1 MGNGFTSDFA
11 YNSSHYV
18 PDNMMNYDNPEVTAL
33 FEEAAQEQDSDRRL
47 ELYGQVIQIIT
58 RKTAPTSPSS
68 TSRFPGSGPKTSTPP
83 PHINSG
89 HPYYVYE
96 MSWN

>member
-1 MGNGFTSDFA
+1 
-11 YNSSHYV
+11 
-18 PDNMMNYDNPEVTAL
+18 MMNYDNPEVTAL

-47 ELYGQVIQIIT
+47 ELYDQVIQIIQEDCPNIPIFNKQIPWVWAKDLNAT
-58 RKTAPTSPSS
+58 
-68 TSRFPGSGPKTSTPP
+68 